1 MSLGTRC
8 GKSPFSRQVDVVGW
22 AAFSIRIGIA
32 ELGGI
37 GWAWALL
44 GISEIVLSVHVILW
58 LNDEGTNPF
67 MRENLTANIH
77 MLRRRSVG
85 NQYGRTSPVPL
96 REKRAD
102 SRSLS
107 LAKSRR

>member
-22 AAFSIRIGIA
+22 AAFFIRIGIA

-44 GISEIVLSVHVILW
+44 GISEIVLSVQVILW
-58 LNDEGTNPF
+58 LNDEGTTPSCGKIS
-67 MRENLTANIH
+67 RLTFRCFGADPSETSTEGH
-77 MLRRRSVG
+77 HRCRATRR
-85 NQYGRTSPVPL
+85 P
-96 REKRAD
+96 
-102 SRSLS
+102 
-107 LAKSRR
+107 